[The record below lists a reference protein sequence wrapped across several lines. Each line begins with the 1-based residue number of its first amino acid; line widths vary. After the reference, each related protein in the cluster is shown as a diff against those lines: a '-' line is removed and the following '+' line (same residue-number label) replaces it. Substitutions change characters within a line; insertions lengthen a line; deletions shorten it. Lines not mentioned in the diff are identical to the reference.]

1 MEAKGTQ
8 LVEAKGT
15 HLDSYREILGDVEI
29 DEIRRLARPLRGAS
43 VQHVNSTA
51 VGGGVAEI
59 LARLVPLMREVGLSA
74 MWDVL
79 VGNPRFFAVT
89 KALHNALHGAPA
101 DITPGMAAAFD
112 ETTTQNLGRVRG
124 ADFTIIH
131 DPQPVGLVRA
141 RTGGHWLWRCHIDL
155 SDADPRAWAL
165 LRGHVEKYD
174 AAVFH
179 LPDYAQVLSIPQLL
193 IMPAIDPF
201 SAKNE
206 ELPEEEIRKTYE
218 KFGIDLARPVILQ
231 VSRFDRLKDPL
242 GVVRAF
248 QLARAWHDCQLVLA
262 RGGADADPAGER
274 VLAEVR
280 EAAGL
285 NPDIHILSLPPD
297 AHRDINALQRG
308 ATVIVQKSLREG
320 FGLVVTEAMWKGK
333 PVIGGAV
340 GGIRRQI
347 VQNVTG
353 FLVHSVEGTAF
364 RIRQLLTNPGLA
376 HRLGTAAKQV
386 VRENFLMP
394 TYLKQWLLALL
405 ATRHGGRGLSRLE
418 ID

>member
-1 MEAKGTQ
+1 MTMEG
-8 LVEAKGT
+8 G
-15 HLDSYREILGDVEI
+15 LDAYRAILGDEEI
-29 DEIRRLARPLRGAS
+29 DEIHRLARPLRGAS

-74 MWDVL
+74 TWDVMT
-79 VGNPRFFAVT
+79 GSARFFAVT

-101 DITPGMAAAFD
+101 DITPEMIAAFED
-112 ETTTQNLGRVRG
+112 ATATNLTLVRG

-141 RTGGHWLWRCHIDL
+141 RGGDGRWLWRCHIDL
-155 SDADPRAWAL
+155 SDADPRAFAL
-165 LRGHVEKYD
+165 VRRYVDRYD
-174 AAVFH
+174 AAVLH
-179 LPDYAQVLSIPQLL
+179 LADYAQPLAIPQLL

-206 ELPEEEIRKTYE
+206 ELSETEVARVLDG
-218 KFGIDLARPVILQ
+218 FGIDRKRPIVLQ

-248 QLARAWHDCQLVLA
+248 QIARAWHDCQLVLA
-262 RGGADADPAGER
+262 GGGADDDPEGER

-280 EAAGL
+280 EAAGK
-285 NPDIHILSLPPD
+285 NPDIHILSLPPT
-297 AHRDINALQRG
+297 AHREINALQRG
-308 ATVIVQKSLREG
+308 ATVVVQKSLREG

-333 PVIGGAV
+333 PVVGGAV

-347 VQNVTG
+347 VHDATG
-353 FLVHSVEGTAF
+353 FLVHSVEGTAY

-376 HRLGTAAKQV
+376 RRLGQAARQV
-386 VRENFLMP
+386 VLENFLLP
-394 TYLKQWLLALL
+394 TYLKQWTLALL
-405 ATRHGGRGLSRLE
+405 AVREGGRGVSRLA
-418 ID
+418 IP